1 MTTDIQGLGQTPN
14 VPGASA
20 EFQQFLSTVRLF
32 LRDFT
37 ELNRLVA
44 GEETSDRMLAWAAID
59 AISDFNGSP
68 PDIGTFVFSDLMA
81 RNQHSLLR
89 VGTTLNVLY
98 SVGILQTRNHLPFS
112 DGGLNVAVSDK
123 TPLLQSWIQLL
134 ERRWETGKQRVKT
147 AWNIESLLG
156 GSVGAHSEYFS
167 LSGYYIDLTV

>member
-1 MTTDIQGLGQTPN
+1 MTDIQGLGTQPN

-32 LRDFT
+32 LRDFP

-59 AISDFNGSP
+59 AISDFNGTP
-68 PDIGTFVFSDLMA
+68 PDLGTYTFSDLMA
-81 RNQHSLLR
+81 KNQHSLLR
-89 VGTTLNVLY
+89 IGTVLNVLY

-123 TPLLQSWIQLL
+123 TPLIQSWIQML
-134 ERRWETGKQRVKT
+134 ERRWDSQKNRVKT

-156 GSVGAHSEYFS
+156 GSVGAHSEYFA
-167 LSGYYIDLTV
+167 LSGYYVDLTV